1 MNDLFTINL
10 LIFRT
15 PLHFATSH
23 QSSKVCLAVLLLF
36 FFSCWLI
43 GLGNGCSH
51 FPLCVKKRQ
60 HFYTSEFYFT
70 LGFQGNTVSFSCQ
83 QTLTFRSQISDACK
97 IHFQLYRFKNIP
109 NNKSIHFC
117 GFNRS
122 YFGLWLMDFNPFCLF
137 VFFLLPVG
145 LYCVAFFLCV

>member
-10 LIFRT
+10 LIFQN
-15 PLHFATSH
+15 P
-23 QSSKVCLAVLLLF
+23 SSLCHKPSVLQGLF
-36 FFSCWLI
+36 SCPFIVFFSCWLT

-51 FPLCVKKRQ
+51 FPLCVMKRQ

-70 LGFQGNTVSFSCQ
+70 LRFQGNTVSFSCQ
-83 QTLTFRSQISDACK
+83 QTLTFRSQLSDACK
-97 IHFQLYRFKNIP
+97 IHFCQLYRFKNVP

-122 YFGLWLMDFNPFCLF
+122 YFGLWLMDFNPFLF

-145 LYCVAFFLCV
+145 LYCLAFFLCV